1 MSRIFV
7 AMNQIQTLFSSFS
20 KKRVLIVGDV
30 MIDSYIIG
38 KVERVSPEAPVPVVD
53 VTGFDQRLGGAGNVA
68 LNVKAM
74 GATPILCTVVG
85 HDKEGKDLRDIMV
98 KNGLSCSG
106 LIHSDKRKTTNKT
119 RVLGNNHQLLR
130 IDHEI
135 TTDLDVVDS
144 FLLEQRF
151 TEEIENCDVVIF
163 EDYNKGVLHA
173 KNIQTLIKKCNQK
186 GIPTVV
192 DPKKA
197 NFLEYKQVTLFK
209 PNLKEIKEGLKI
221 DGDLSDRESVTQAI
235 EQLMGRLENSM
246 TLVTLSERGVVIKT
260 QEHTHHIPAHVR
272 TIADVSGAGDTVVCL
287 AALCLSAKTDA
298 KTLAEIS
305 NLAGGLVCEKTGVV
319 PIDKEQL
326 LAEAIR
332 VLA

>member
-1 MSRIFV
+1 
-7 AMNQIQTLFSSFS
+7 MNRFHSLFSNFS
-20 KKRVLIVGDV
+20 NKRVLIIGDV

-38 KVERVSPEAPVPVVD
+38 KIDRVSPEAPVPVVD

-74 GATPILCTVVG
+74 GAKPILCSVVG
-85 HDKEGKDLRDIMV
+85 SDKDGKDLRDIMV
-98 KNGLSCSG
+98 KSGISCSG

-135 TTDLDVVDS
+135 TTDLDVVDT

-151 TEEIENCDVVIF
+151 CEELEDCDVVIF
-163 EDYNKGVLHA
+163 EDYNKGVLHE
-173 KNIQTLIKKCNQK
+173 KNIKTLINKCIQK
-186 GIPTVV
+186 GIPSIV

-197 NFLEYKQVTLFK
+197 NFLAYKKVTLFK
-209 PNLKEIKEGLKI
+209 PNLKEIKEGLNLENDLI
-221 DGDLSDRESVTQAI
+221 DNASVLDAI
-235 EQLMGRLENSM
+235 EKLMENLENEI
-246 TLVTLSERGVVIKT
+246 TLVTLSERGVFVKSKT
-260 QEHTHHIPAHVR
+260 ETHHIPAHVR
-272 TIADVSGAGDTVVCL
+272 NITDVSGAGDTVVCL
-287 AALCLSAKTDA
+287 AALCLSVNTGPKL
-298 KTLAEIS
+298 LAELS

-326 LAEAIR
+326 LHEATRLI
-332 VLA
+332 AN

>member
-1 MSRIFV
+1 
-7 AMNQIQTLFSSFS
+7 
-20 KKRVLIVGDV
+20 
-30 MIDSYIIG
+30 
-38 KVERVSPEAPVPVVD
+38 
-53 VTGFDQRLGGAGNVA
+53 
-68 LNVKAM
+68 
-74 GATPILCTVVG
+74 
-85 HDKEGKDLRDIMV
+85 
-98 KNGLSCSG
+98 
-106 LIHSDKRKTTNKT
+106 
-119 RVLGNNHQLLR
+119 
-130 IDHEI
+130 
-135 TTDLDVVDS
+135 VVDS

-151 TEEIENCDVVIF
+151 VEELENCDVVIF
-163 EDYNKGVLHA
+163 EDYNKGVLHS
-173 KNIQTLIKKCNQK
+173 KNIQTLIKKCIHK

-197 NFLEYKQVTLFK
+197 NFLEYKHVTLFK

-221 DGDLSDRESVTQAI
+221 DGDMGDREAVNDAI
-235 EQLMGRLENSM
+235 EQLMKALNNEM

-260 QEHTHHIPAHVR
+260 TETTHHIPAHLR

-319 PIDKEQL
+319 PVDKEQL

-332 VLA
+332 VLG

>member
-1 MSRIFV
+1 
-7 AMNQIQTLFSSFS
+7 MNPIQTLFSSFS
-20 KKRVLIVGDV
+20 KKRVLIIGDV

-38 KVERVSPEAPVPVVD
+38 KVDRVSPEAPVPVVD

-68 LNVKAM
+68 LNIKAM
-74 GATPILCTVVG
+74 GATPILCSVVG
-85 HDKEGKDLRDIMV
+85 QDKEGKELREIMI
-98 KNGLSCSG
+98 KAGLTCNG

-135 TTDLDVVDS
+135 TNDLDVVDT

-151 TEEIENCDVVIF
+151 AEELENCDVVIF
-163 EDYNKGVLHA
+163 EDYNKGVLHS
-173 KNIQTLIKKCNQK
+173 KNIELLIQKCVAK
-186 GIPTVV
+186 GVPTIV

-197 NFLEYKQVTLFK
+197 NFLAYKNVTLFK

-221 DGDLSDRESVTQAI
+221 ETDLSEQSNLNDAI
-235 EQLMGRLENSM
+235 SELMTLLNNEY
-246 TLVTLSERGVVIKT
+246 TLVTLSERGVVITGKN
-260 QEHTHHIPAHVR
+260 ETHHIPAHIR
-272 TIADVSGAGDTVVCL
+272 TIADVSGAGDTVVSV

-298 KTLAEIS
+298 RTLAELS
-305 NLAGGLVCEKTGVV
+305 NLAGGLVCEITGVV
-319 PIDKEQL
+319 PINKEHL

-332 VLA
+332 VLGK

>member
-1 MSRIFV
+1 
-7 AMNQIQTLFSSFS
+7 
-20 KKRVLIVGDV
+20 
-30 MIDSYIIG
+30 
-38 KVERVSPEAPVPVVD
+38 
-53 VTGFDQRLGGAGNVA
+53 
-68 LNVKAM
+68 M

-85 HDKEGKDLRDIMV
+85 HDKEGKDLRDIMIQ
-98 KNGLSCSG
+98 NGLTCNA

-135 TTDLDVVDS
+135 TSDLDVVDT

-151 TEEIENCDVVIF
+151 SEELENCDVVIF
-163 EDYNKGVLHA
+163 EDYNKGVLHS
-173 KNIQTLIKKCNQK
+173 KNIQALIKKCLAK

-209 PNLKEIKEGLKI
+209 PNLKEIKEGLKLEN
-221 DGDLSDRESVTQAI
+221 DMSDRESVNDAI
-235 EQLMGRLENSM
+235 EQLMATLNNDM

-260 QEHTHHIPAHVR
+260 KTDSHHIPAHIR

-298 KTLAEIS
+298 KTLAELS

-319 PIDKEQL
+319 PINKEQL

>member
-1 MSRIFV
+1 
-7 AMNQIQTLFSSFS
+7 MNPIQTLFSSFS
-20 KKRVLIVGDV
+20 KKRVLIIGDV

-38 KVERVSPEAPVPVVD
+38 KVDRVSPEAPVPVVD

-68 LNVKAM
+68 LNIKAM
-74 GATPILCTVVG
+74 GATPILCSVVG
-85 HDKEGKDLRDIMV
+85 QDKEGKELRDIMM
-98 KNGLSCSG
+98 KAGLTCNG

-135 TTDLDVVDS
+135 TNDLDVVDT

-151 TEEIENCDVVIF
+151 AEELENCDVVIF
-163 EDYNKGVLHA
+163 EDYNKGVLHS
-173 KNIQTLIKKCNQK
+173 KNIELLIQKCVAK
-186 GIPTVV
+186 GVPTIV

-197 NFLEYKQVTLFK
+197 NFLAYKNVTLFK

-221 DGDLSDRESVTQAI
+221 ETDLSEQSNLNDAI
-235 EQLMGRLENSM
+235 SELMTSLNNEY
-246 TLVTLSERGVVIKT
+246 TLVTLSERGVVITGKNET
-260 QEHTHHIPAHVR
+260 QHIPAHIR
-272 TIADVSGAGDTVVCL
+272 TIADVSGAGDTVVSL

-298 KTLAEIS
+298 RTLAELS
-305 NLAGGLVCEKTGVV
+305 TLAGGLVCEITGVV
-319 PIDKEQL
+319 PINKEQL

-332 VLA
+332 VIGK

>member
-1 MSRIFV
+1 MRPIFV

-74 GATPILCTVVG
+74 GATPILCSVVG
-85 HDKEGKDLRDIMV
+85 HDKEGKDLRNIMV
-98 KNGLSCSG
+98 NNGLSCSG
-106 LIHSDKRKTTNKT
+106 LIHSDKRKTTIKT

-151 TEEIENCDVVIF
+151 SEELENCDVVIF

-173 KNIQTLIKKCNQK
+173 KNIQTLIGKCIKK

-197 NFLEYKQVTLFK
+197 NFLEYKGVTLFK

-221 DGDLSDRESVTQAI
+221 EHDLSDRESVNEAI
-235 EQLMGRLENSM
+235 EALMKELNNEM

-260 QEHTHHIPAHVR
+260 KENTHHIPAHIR

-298 KTLAEIS
+298 PTLAEIS

-319 PIDKEQL
+319 PVDKEQL

-332 VLA
+332 VLG